1 MIEYK
6 VGDKVYVRRGVETG
20 VPESMID
27 FSKPYTI
34 IQKSGVS
41 GRICTLDGNLS
52 RFGFHEDWLVKA
64 EEFPV
69 PAEEPTFKIKVSDGR
84 IKKVIFNAP
93 ATIVFW
99 ADGTKTVVKCG
110 KGDKWDPEKGLA
122 MACAKK
128 LLGNEEGYHME
139 IAKYTETAEKEYKS
153 PDEMRIELQRYCHGK
168 WCGSDCVI
176 SQHRNDTRCVCGM
189 GYGFTTDKNSN
200 TYIKDKDIRVFYNWL
215 KEGLKNG

>member
-128 LLGNEEGYHME
+128 LLGNEDGYHME
-139 IAKYTETAEKEYKS
+139 IAKYVKTAKKSEPPEDTEELRFIVSSSCRALPGCETCPCRRRDDGGDGDCHLIAYASREHLLGMYHSFDKAGKLWKEK
-153 PDEMRIELQRYCHGK
+153 
-168 WCGSDCVI
+168 
-176 SQHRNDTRCVCGM
+176 
-189 GYGFTTDKNSN
+189 SN
-200 TYIKDKDIRVFYNWL
+200 A
-215 KEGLKNG
+215 